1 MRQMTSRRQF
11 LASAGAASL
20 LGTAGCLSGNSP
32 TGTLRLID
40 WDYVY
45 TDGVIAEFEDRTG
58 VTVERQSA
66 QSAARTLSLLRAGRS
81 DHDLIAIGNYAV
93 PPAIDEGLIQPVDI
107 DRVPSYDDIFPF
119 VKKEYFEQA
128 GAIYGVPRSFGQTPL
143 AVNTDV
149 IDRRITSLSDLFEP
163 DLRGY
168 VGGRDDARLQVLYE
182 RAAFG
187 KSPLNP
193 TEADEVDFD
202 ALRTNL
208 RRHVELAGGLWS
220 SGGDSEQL
228 MRTGQVAV
236 QPVWNYVT
244 LSLQAAGLPIE
255 KVYPSE
261 GTKAWFIQFCIPTGA
276 ANVDAAH
283 AFIEEWHARMGYRSL
298 MAPSNIAIPNERV
311 FREHDVDR
319 AEFGLDRPEQFIYE
333 DPKSPALIQRYT
345 ETWTEAKA
353 GASR

>member
-1 MRQMTSRRQF
+1 MHHAASRRRF
-11 LASAGAASL
+11 IAAAGAASIFSS
-20 LGTAGCLSGNSP
+20 AGCLGGSAP
-32 TGTLRLID
+32 AGTLRLID

-58 VTVERQSA
+58 ITVERQSA
-66 QSAARTLSLLRAGRS
+66 QSAAKTLSLLRTGRS

-93 PPAIDEGLIQPVDI
+93 PPAIDEGLIQPIDI
-107 DRVPSYDDIFPF
+107 DQVPSYDDIFPF
-119 VKKEYFEQA
+119 VKKDYFERA
-128 GAIYGVPRSFGQTPL
+128 GAVYGVPRSFGQTPL
-143 AVNTDV
+143 AVNTDLV
-149 IDRRITSLSDLFEP
+149 DRQITSLRDLFAP
-163 DLRGY
+163 DLQGY

-193 TEADEVDFD
+193 TDEADVDFD

-208 RRHVELAGGLWS
+208 RSHVELAGGLWS
-220 SGGDSEQL
+220 SGGESEQL
-228 MRTGQVAV
+228 MRTEQVAV

-244 LSLQAAGLPIE
+244 VSLQAAGLPIE
-255 KVYPSE
+255 KVYPTE
-261 GTKAWFIQFCIPTGA
+261 GTKAWFIQFCIPSDA

-283 AFIEEWHARMGYRSL
+283 TFIEEWHARMGYRSL

-311 FREHDVDR
+311 FRDHDIDR
-319 AEFGLDRPEQFIYE
+319 SAYGLDRPEQFVYE

>member
-1 MRQMTSRRQF
+1 MQHLASRRQF
-11 LASAGAASL
+11 LAAAGTASL
-20 LGTAGCLSGNSP
+20 VSSAGCLGGSTPS
-32 TGTLRLID
+32 GTLRLID

-45 TDGVIAEFEDRTG
+45 TDGVITEFEERTG
-58 VTVERQSA
+58 ITVERQSA
-66 QSAARTLSLLRAGRS
+66 QSAAKTLSLLRAGRS

-93 PPAIDEGLIQPVDI
+93 PPAIDEGLIRPVDL

-119 VKKEYFEQA
+119 VKKEYFERA
-128 GAIYGVPRSFGQTPL
+128 GAVYGVPRSFGQTPL
-143 AVNTDV
+143 AVNTDLV
-149 IDRRITSLSDLFEP
+149 DRQITSLRDLFAS

-187 KSPLNP
+187 KTPLNP
-193 TEADEVDFD
+193 TEAAAVDFED
-202 ALRTNL
+202 LRTNL
-208 RRHVELAGGLWS
+208 RSHVELVGGLWS

-244 LSLQAAGLPIE
+244 VSLQAAGLPIE
-255 KVYPSE
+255 KVYPTE
-261 GTKAWFIQFCIPTGA
+261 GTKAWFIQFCIPTDA

-283 AFIEEWHARMGYRSL
+283 TFIEEWHARMGYRSL
-298 MAPSNIAIPNERV
+298 MAPSNIAIPNDRV

-319 AEFGLDRPEQFIYE
+319 AAFGLDSPEQFIYE
-333 DPKSPALIQRYT
+333 DPKAPELIRRYT

-353 GASR
+353 SASG